1 MRAVAGQRRA
11 AAKSRRRGGEVRS
24 RTIHLGQ
31 ERCARGGAGEK
42 TSRMKI
48 QRLAYVLQIF
58 PKLSETFIAGE
69 LAELRRRGVEVRILS
84 LLPPRAEVQHDIVHR
99 AGLAELTTYDV
110 DAFPSVVRA
119 FRPQL
124 LHAHFATDATA
135 KARELAARCELPFT
149 FTAHGYD
156 IHRKPPPDFR
166 ERALA
171 ARGLSLRDDR
181 RRPIARRIE
190 SEARGAWIGQRGGDA
205 RRGGAGRSVAVVA
218 AGGGGRV
225 DERARRDAS
234 EPDGGRGVRRAGGG
248 DSRGRRAGAGARRRD
263 GFARACR

>member
-171 ARGLSLRDDR
+171 ARAVVTVSEANKAYLARTFGVPEARVRVIPCGVDTERFCPAIRSR
-181 RRPIARRIE
+181 RRPSAPTEVGPDRGPRSPTPAGPEAWVVCVARPFA
-190 SEARGAWIGQRGGDA
+190 AR
-205 RRGGAGRSVAVVA
+205 
-218 AGGGGRV
+218 
-225 DERARRDAS
+225 
-234 EPDGGRGVRRAGGG
+234 
-248 DSRGRRAGAGARRRD
+248 
-263 GFARACR
+263 

>member
-84 LLPPRAEVQHDIVHR
+84 LLPPRAEVQHHIVHR
-99 AGLAELTTYDV
+99 AGPAELTTYEV
-110 DAFPSVVRA
+110 GPYRGPRSPTPAGPEAWVVCVARQVKVKNLRLLLDACAELRRRRVA
-119 FRPQL
+119 FRCAMIGDGP
-124 LHAHFATDATA
+124 LHGELKAKRAELGLDNVVAMPGAAEQGEVLQWWRRAAVGVLTSAH
-135 KARELAARCELPFT
+135 EGIPV
-149 FTAHGYD
+149 
-156 IHRKPPPDFR
+156 
-166 ERALA
+166 
-171 ARGLSLRDDR
+171 GLM
-181 RRPIARRIE
+181 
-190 SEARGAWIGQRGGDA
+190 EA
-205 RRGGAGRSVAVVA
+205 A
-218 AGGGGRV
+218 AGGVPG
-225 DERARRDAS
+225 EAT
-234 EPDGGRGVRRAGGG
+234 RGAGGAEMVRVG
-248 DSRGRRAGAGARRRD
+248 D
-263 GFARACR
+263 